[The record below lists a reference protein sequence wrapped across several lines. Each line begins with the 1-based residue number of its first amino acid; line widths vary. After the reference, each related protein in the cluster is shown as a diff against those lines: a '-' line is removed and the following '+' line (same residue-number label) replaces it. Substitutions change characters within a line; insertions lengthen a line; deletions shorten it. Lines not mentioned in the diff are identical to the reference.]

1 MWSDTLLA
9 AERSHLI
16 RVAIWAVTSAVL
28 GTSIV
33 AIIMVR
39 QIVAPI
45 ALWFAV
51 QTMVWGSLELI
62 VSAARWFALSMRD
75 VAGAMRLE
83 RLTWFAIGLDIGI
96 VGTGVTAALIAWRLK
111 RHVGA
116 FGGGLGV
123 VVQGLGLL
131 VLDLTFATILS
142 RLV

>member
-16 RVAIWAVTSAVL
+16 RVAIWAVTSAML
-28 GTSIV
+28 GTMFV

-39 QIVAPI
+39 QLVAPI

-75 VAGAMRLE
+75 VAGATRLE

-96 VGTGVTAALIAWRLK
+96 VGAGVTAALIAWRLK

-116 FGGGLGV
+116 LGGGLGV

>member
-9 AERSHLI
+9 AERSHLL
-16 RVAIWAVTSAVL
+16 RVAIWAVTSASL
-28 GTSIV
+28 GTTFV

-39 QIVAPI
+39 QLVAPI

-62 VSAARWFALSMRD
+62 VSAARWFVLSMRD
-75 VAGAMRLE
+75 VAGATRLE

-96 VGTGVTAALIAWRLK
+96 VGAGVTAALIAWRLK

-131 VLDLTFATILS
+131 VLDLTFATMLT

>member
-16 RVAIWAVTSAVL
+16 RVALWAVTSAAL
-28 GTSIV
+28 GTTFV

-39 QIVAPI
+39 RIAAPI
-45 ALWFAV
+45 VLWFAV

-62 VSAARWFALSMRD
+62 VAAARWFALSMRD
-75 VAGAMRLE
+75 VAGATRLD
-83 RLTWFAIGLDIGI
+83 RFTWLAIGLDIGI
-96 VGTGVTAALIAWRLK
+96 VGAGVTVAAIAWCFK
-111 RHVGA
+111 RHFSA

-131 VLDLTFATILS
+131 VLDLTFASILA